1 MKKIL
6 KQLFFLSLLVTILA
20 SCEKDEN
27 KVYYEGGTAPALT
40 ASVSGPL
47 VLTIAERNNPAIT
60 FNWTNPDYKFTTG
73 LSSHDVFYTLQ
84 FDTTGS
90 NFTNP
95 NIGEVSISNDLAKT
109 FTVGELNTRIL
120 GMGLLE
126 DIPHNMEI
134 RLKAS
139 LVNNT
144 GILYS
149 NVIAI
154 TITPFLDVVWPVP
167 TNLYITG
174 SATPASWQCACG
186 EPELLSQK
194 FTKVSSSKFEL
205 TIALSADNSYLFIPV
220 YGSWA
225 AKYGYTGGNNANN
238 VNGDD
243 FKPNG
248 GDMKAP
254 GVSRNYKITVD
265 FKSGKFKV
273 DPA

>member
-6 KQLFFLSLLVTILA
+6 KQLFFLSLLVTVFA

-27 KVYYEGGTAPALT
+27 KVYYEGGTAPALS

-73 LSSHDVFYTLQ
+73 LSSQDVFYTLQ

-95 NIGEVSISNDLAKT
+95 GIGEVSISNDLSKS
-109 FTVGELNTRIL
+109 FTVGELNSKIL
-120 GMGLLE
+120 AMGLLE
-126 DIPHNMEI
+126 DIPHNMEMRI
-134 RLKAS
+134 KAS
-139 LVNNT
+139 LVNNSAV
-144 GILYS
+144 LYS
-149 NVIAI
+149 NVITA

-167 TNLYITG
+167 ANLYITG

-205 TIALSADNSYLFIPV
+205 TIALSADNSYLFLPV
-220 YGSWA
+220 YGSWS
-225 AKYGYTGGNNANN
+225 AKYGFTGGNNANN

-254 GVSRNYKITVD
+254 GVSRTYKITVD
-265 FKSGKFKV
+265 FKTGKFKV